1 MTQAPPFDSTAF
13 IEAITSGQVSWRKHV
28 LKRLLERGITQAS
41 VLECACTG
49 ECIQSYP
56 EDTPFPSALFFA
68 FADERPLHVVAA
80 FDEIGKKAYIITAY
94 EPSLD
99 IFEPDF
105 KSRKSP

>member
-1 MTQAPPFDSTAF
+1 MKPPFDSLAF

-41 VLECACTG
+41 VLECVCTG
-49 ECIQSYP
+49 ECIQAYP
-56 EDTPFPSALFFA
+56 EDTLFPSALFFA
-68 FADERPLHVVAA
+68 FVENKPLHVVAA
-80 FDEIGKKAYIITAY
+80 FDEIEKKAYIITTY

-105 KSRKSP
+105 KSRKRP